1 MPLYTSKNKK
11 KLIISP
17 KQRKGG
23 KQIGLLK
30 ECFFYFLFECIS
42 VTSLGPLIWRALCM
56 VVTLDQQA
64 TSEAAA
70 KIRYFIYLTD
80 D

>member
-1 MPLYTSKNKK
+1 MPLYITKK

-17 KQRKGG
+17 KQRKVG

-42 VTSLGPLIWRALCM
+42 VTSLGPLTWRVLCM

>member
-1 MPLYTSKNKK
+1 MPLYITKK

-17 KQRKGG
+17 KQRKVG

-42 VTSLGPLIWRALCM
+42 VTSLGPL
-56 VVTLDQQA
+56 T
-64 TSEAAA
+64 
-70 KIRYFIYLTD
+70 
-80 D
+80 